1 VALKDMETGEQ
12 RELEVGSVIAAIL
25 RGSRLS

>member
-1 VALKDMETGEQ
+1 MQSGEQ
-12 RELEVGSVIAAIL
+12 RELETGAVIPAIL

>member
-1 VALKDMETGEQ
+1 MESGEQ
-12 RELEVGSVIAAIL
+12 RELDPGAVIPTVL